1 VNRKQ
6 FAIYGVLIT
15 LVVGVV
21 VGYSVS
27 EGNIW
32 SSVIAVVIGII
43 LLTLGKRRVEEV
55 IEDERIHQISEK
67 ASRKTLQIFGIA
79 SALLGLT
86 LITLKELTEVGY
98 TLAFSAS
105 ILVILYLIFY
115 AYYSR
120 KTLD

>member
-1 VNRKQ
+1 MNRKQ

>member
-1 VNRKQ
+1 
-6 FAIYGVLIT
+6 
-15 LVVGVV
+15 VGVV